1 LALIAIRASD
11 GAEIESFSVPSKEWR
26 AMREQARGTF
36 LMMGTQWPAVLK
48 RSIRGVQFF
57 AHAPGFQGSKPEPES
72 ERHQL
77 AKITIAKALRAAGYT
92 AWVERPGTSP
102 DGEPW
107 QADVL
112 CQADA
117 RMIAFEVQ
125 LAHQTLEE
133 YEARNARY
141 TRSGVT
147 CVWLVLAPKQYGTL
161 AKAIYYRLRSQG
173 ATLAARSSL
182 PHLAALPLE
191 LSPSSERAE
200 DMQMV
205 VFPEGAHRRIGMTEF
220 VVGVAGAR
228 LVFAANEWRWRDADG
243 GHVRFTKTDIDF

>member
-1 LALIAIRASD
+1 
-11 GAEIESFSVPSKEWR
+11 
-26 AMREQARGTF
+26 MREQARGTF
-36 LMMGTQWPAVLK
+36 LMMGTRWPAVLK

-57 AHAPGFQGSKPEPES
+57 AHAPGFKGSKPEPES

-77 AKITIAKALRAAGYT
+77 AKITIAKALRAAGYA
-92 AWVERPGTSP
+92 AWVEHAGTNP
-102 DGEPW
+102 DGEQW

-117 RMIAFEVQ
+117 ELIAFEVQ

-133 YEARNARY
+133 YEARSARY

-147 CVWLVLAPKQYGTL
+147 CVWLVLAPKQYSAL
-161 AKAIYYRLRSQG
+161 AKAIYHRLHSQD
-173 ATLAARSSL
+173 AILAARPSL

-191 LSPSSERAE
+191 LSPSEE
-200 DMQMV
+200 DAGNLQVV
-205 VFPEGAHRRIGMTEF
+205 VFPKGACRRISMTDF

-228 LVFAANEWRWRDADG
+228 LFFSENEWRWRDPP
-243 GHVRFTKTDIDF
+243 